1 MPLKIGAGDVG
12 HIHDHA
18 REAYPEECAAAIVG
32 MDVGEMKIVVDV
44 WRAENTHDDERSRRF
59 LIEPLQI
66 KKFEEMAA
74 ERDMDLLGF
83 YHSHPDHPAEP
94 SEYDREH
101 AWPYYSYVI
110 ASVSGENIDDMR
122 CWVLKD
128 DRSGYTEVL
137 IVG

>member
-1 MPLKIGAGDVG
+1 MALRIGAGDVE

-18 REAYPEECAAAIVG
+18 REAYPEECAGALVG
-32 MDVGEMKIVVDV
+32 MDTGEMKVVVDV
-44 WRAENTHDDERSRRF
+44 WRAHNTHEEDRGRRF

-66 KKFEEMAA
+66 KEFEERVQ

-94 SEYDREH
+94 SEYDRNH
-101 AWPYYSYVI
+101 AWPYYSYI
-110 ASVSGENIDDMR
+110 ITSVSGDDIKDTR

-128 DRSGYTEVL
+128 DRSGYDEEQLVS
-137 IVG
+137 

>member
-1 MPLKIGAGDVG
+1 MPLKIGRGDVD
-12 HIHDHA
+12 HIHEHA
-18 REAYPEECAAAIVG
+18 KVAYPEECAGALVG

-44 WRAENTHDDERSRRF
+44 WPAQNTHEDERSRRF

-66 KKFEEMAA
+66 KEFEERARD
-74 ERDMDLLGF
+74 RDMDLLGF

-110 ASVSGENIDDMR
+110 ASVGEDGVGGLR
-122 CWVLKD
+122 SWVLRD
-128 DRSGYTEVL
+128 DRSGYEEEQ